1 MRDADRTADPHWRPS
16 VPGAEPTAPA
26 ATPRLRRRWRRDGR
40 PPSRASGWLLALG
53 LGAALALVT
62 VASLSDPRSLGT
74 QLDEAVAGLRG
85 LGDRAGQ
92 GLAESRDAA
101 AQASRGAAEGIGT
114 ALGDAAIS
122 AGIKAALAADPAL
135 SASRIV
141 VSTHNGVVRL
151 EGPAPDEKARQRATV
166 LASARDGVRGVDN
179 RLVLP
184 QPGQVVAVVGGA
196 PQLPQAAPAPQATA
210 SAAAPAP
217 VASSAPAQPASQAA
231 ATVQSDAAIT
241 RSVREALETDPLIA
255 QAGVDVKTLGGIVLM
270 EGVVPDLA
278 TRNHAL
284 ALAST
289 QPGVRAVDNRLLL
302 SPPTQEALLTPQGA
316 DRTLLP

>member
-1 MRDADRTADPHWRPS
+1 MRDADRTADPHWRPP
-16 VPGAEPTAPA
+16 VPGAEPAAPTAL
-26 ATPRLRRRWRRDGR
+26 PRPRRRWRRDAR

-101 AQASRGAAEGIGT
+101 AQASRGAAEGLGT
-114 ALGDAAIS
+114 AFSDAATS
-122 AGIKAALAADPAL
+122 ARIKAALAADPAL

-141 VSTHNGVVRL
+141 VTTRNGVVRL
-151 EGPAPDEKARQRATV
+151 EGPAPDEKSRQRATV
-166 LASARDGVRGVDN
+166 LASARDGVKAVDN

-184 QPGQVVAVVGGA
+184 QPGQVVAVVDGV
-196 PQLPQAAPAPQATA
+196 PQQPRAAA
-210 SAAAPAP
+210 SAAA
-217 VASSAPAQPASQAA
+217 SAPAVAASQARA
-231 ATVQSDAAIT
+231 AVPVDDGAIT
-241 RSVREALETDPLIA
+241 RSVLQALATDPLIA
-255 QAGVDVKTLGGIVLM
+255 QAGVDVKTVAGIVLM
-270 EGVVPDLA
+270 EGTVPDEA

-289 QPGVRAVDNRLLL
+289 QAGVRAVDNRLLL
-302 SPPTQEALLTPQGA
+302 DPPTQEALLTPRASGGA
-316 DRTLLP
+316 SLP